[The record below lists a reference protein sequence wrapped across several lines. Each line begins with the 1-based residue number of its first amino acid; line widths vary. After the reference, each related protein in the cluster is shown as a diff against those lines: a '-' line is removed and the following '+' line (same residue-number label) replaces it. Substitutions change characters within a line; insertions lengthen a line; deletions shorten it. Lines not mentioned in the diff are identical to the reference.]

1 MKSSNIFKSLF
12 LAMIMLFLFQGCDEA
27 PDDYGTYISG
37 VHASKDSKILKE
49 EAVLY
54 IDKNVTK
61 ARWSIDYDIEIL
73 KSGEN
78 IPLLLVIQSG
88 YNTVSY
94 KIGMTFDGKS
104 QKVLHDNLRLQDN
117 FSSDTINYFKNPA
130 SSQFYP
136 ISYIEGN
143 FTKGKHKIHV
153 DFIPTAGEARE
164 GTECSDTALYLY
176 PDYSDDNISVKP
188 TIEIKNESLW
198 TKSSMSQSGKDVRI
212 MVNGYDNFFTYIMSY
227 LHFLVSAFIA
237 FLLIRS
243 HKNGC
248 KETSSYKYVFYPL
261 IIVFTFFYLWDTFG
275 CMGMGIALLPV
286 VLFIVYTLY
295 IGFVSNSV
303 IKSLQILGIFVGLF
317 GFIFIPP
324 LYSIAFLF
332 VLIFVLAF
340 SYK

>member
-49 EAVLY
+49 ESVLY

-153 DFIPTAGEARE
+153 DFVGTAGEARE
-164 GTECSDTALYLY
+164 GTDCSDTALYLY
-176 PDYSDDNISVKP
+176 PDYADDNKSVKP
-188 TIEIKNESLW
+188 TIEVKNESFW

-212 MVNGYDNFFTYIMSY
+212 MVNAYDNFFSYIMSY
-227 LHFLVSAFIA
+227 IHFLVSAFIA

-243 HKNGC
+243 HKNGS

-261 IIVFTFFYLWDTFG
+261 IIVFTFFYLWGTFG
-275 CMGMGIALLPV
+275 CMGMGMFFFAFIS
-286 VLFIVYTLY
+286 LFIYPLY
-295 IGFVSNSV
+295 ISYVSNSATNT
-303 IKSLQILGIFVGLF
+303 LWAFGYTLLGLLLLYGVLF
-317 GFIFIPP
+317 
-324 LYSIAFLF
+324 S
-332 VLIFVLAF
+332 

>member
-1 MKSSNIFKSLF
+1 MKLHNF
-12 LAMIMLFLFQGCDEA
+12 LLLLLVMIMLFLFQGCDEA

-61 ARWSIDYDIEIL
+61 ARWGIDYEVEIL
-73 KSGEN
+73 KSGEL
-78 IPLLLVIQSG
+78 IPLILVVQSSSN
-88 YNTVSY
+88 YINY
-94 KIGMTFDGKS
+94 KIGMRFDGKS
-104 QKVLHDNLRLQDN
+104 QKVLHDN
-117 FSSDTINYFKNPA
+117 SSADMMKYYKDSISGQLY
-130 SSQFYP
+130 S

-164 GTECSDTALYLY
+164 GTDCRDTALYLY

-188 TIEIKNESLW
+188 MIEIKNESLW

-227 LHFLVSAFIA
+227 LHFFVSVFIA

-243 HKNGC
+243 HKNGS

-275 CMGMGIALLPV
+275 CMGMGMFFFAFISLFIYPLYISYVSNPATNTLWAFAYTLLGLLLLYG
-286 VLFIVYTLY
+286 VLF
-295 IGFVSNSV
+295 S
-303 IKSLQILGIFVGLF
+303 
-317 GFIFIPP
+317 
-324 LYSIAFLF
+324 
-332 VLIFVLAF
+332 